1 MKPSSPFFDAFISY
15 GRADSKGFALKLYSR
30 LKEAGFRIWFD
41 QEDIPLAV
49 DFQEQINHGIEN
61 THNFL
66 FIIAPHSVNS
76 PYCLKEIELAIALNK
91 RIIPLLHVEQIDRDL
106 WQERNPSGTD
116 EDWANYQAEG
126 RHTSFQNI
134 HPVIGK
140 INWVYFREEL
150 DDFEVSLE
158 GLISSINK
166 HQDYVQRHTEYLD
179 LALEWSRNQRRSQYL
194 LTEEKRRQAAS
205 WLKYRFLEE
214 QPPCIP
220 TELHGEFICE
230 SIRQAQSYQTQ
241 TCLAYVQGMGDRH
254 DELVQSIRRS
264 LLLSGITIADNRVN
278 NQTQK
283 DFNARRR
290 QKVDLSDNFIYFVT
304 TESLKNE
311 YCQQQLD
318 YATAHHKRI
327 IFIVLEPLEGD
338 LYPHHREDIQ
348 AIDFIAAD
356 DPEKR
361 QASIDSLLKFL
372 DQDYYYHERHKYLLA
387 KALNW
392 QEQRQLTSLL
402 LRGCLLQDYEDLQKI
417 SAQRKHQQ
425 FTQLQGEFLAAS
437 IEQATQETPI
447 DVFLSYAPEDIDF
460 ATKLNETLEKQG
472 KVTFF
477 AEFHADRESE
487 MSKDINRG
495 LWDAANFI
503 FIISPDSVVSSDCL
517 GQFQRAQGSGKR
529 LLGAL
534 CRTTPQDFIQRICAD
549 DQLIDFSRNGSDF
562 YAGLSQ
568 LVRLLDTDKGHV
580 ESHTKWFR
588 RAMEWERKKK
598 TRDLLLRGSELA
610 IAQYWL
616 KESDKTQKRPEPT
629 KLQREFIQSSVVESQ
644 KNIRRQKALF
654 AAVSVG
660 FVISTIL
667 GIVASRKSYEA
678 AVSEL
683 GAIINTSAAL
693 FSSHNELDSFVEAMH
708 AWRKSQNINL
718 NRGDRFLHENVADVL
733 SQSVY
738 QLQESNRLSKHEAA
752 VFAVDYNRDGDRL
765 VSGSADKRIMLW
777 SAQGELLQIL
787 GEVGPINKGHNGNV
801 YAVQFSPNDQ
811 LIASASADRSIKL
824 WELDQNGEYQFRR
837 TIYGCVLETDF
848 CNGHGGEVNTIAFSP
863 NGEYLA
869 SASEDRSIKLWETDG
884 EYITTV
890 GEAAPD
896 SQHQRAVNEI
906 AFSPNGRSLISV
918 SDDRSIK
925 IWKRDFGQNNF
936 TLRQTITGC
945 RQTDVCDGHQDEV
958 KGVAITPDG
967 KMFVTVSDDKTV
979 KIWNLEDGTL
989 AHTLIG
995 HTDEVEA
1002 VAIDTHL
1009 KGTHLIASVS
1019 RDKTVRLWNT
1029 EGTSIRTLPGHTSRI
1044 YDIAF
1049 KPNKAALASAS
1060 RDRSI
1065 KLWRLNNEI
1074 VTPFYG
1080 HTSRVYAVT
1089 FSPDDQMIASAGRDR
1104 TVRLWNRQGRLL
1116 HTLTGHT
1123 AEIEKVVFSPDGRLL
1138 ASASWDGTVK
1148 LWTIQGE
1155 LLYTF
1160 EGHTK
1165 EVYGVEFS
1173 PDGTMI
1179 ASLSADQTMKLWDLR
1194 GNEIQTIELNEGR
1207 VYDIYF
1213 SADGELIAL
1222 AIGSTIQTLEKRG
1235 SGRRTYRI
1243 GKKIG
1248 GCQILDEN
1256 CYGHGDDIEA
1266 IAITNDKEMIVS
1278 ASRDSTVKFWDRAGH
1293 HLYTLRGHESEI
1305 EGLNLSADNKKLVSA
1320 SRDSTLVI
1328 WENLPTIKEI
1338 RRIASRA
1345 DRPIEYWGSNIKS
1358 QKNTEQV
1365 NQLNL
1370 ESTVLKGHRAEVYA
1384 AEFNADG
1391 TMLISA
1397 SADQSIILWD
1407 LEIALNL
1414 SALIDY
1420 GCHWTKDYLQHS
1432 DDEAA
1437 RAYGNQ
1443 DLCRDRA
1450 KPNISNPD
1458 ISHHAPKAG
1467 TSTL

>member
-15 GRADSKGFALKLYSR
+15 GRADSKGFASKLYRR
-30 LKEAGFRIWFD
+30 LKDAGFRIWFD

-49 DFQEQINHGIEN
+49 DFQEQINNGIEN

-106 WQERNPSGTD
+106 WQQRNPSGTD
-116 EDWANYQAEG
+116 EEWAAYQAEG

-140 INWVYFREEL
+140 INWVYFREGL
-150 DDFEVSLE
+150 DDFDASLE

-166 HQDYVQRHTEYLD
+166 HDEYVHRHTEYLD

-194 LTEEKRRQAAS
+194 LTEEDKRQAAS
-205 WLKYRFLEE
+205 WLKYRFVEE

-230 SIRQAQSYQTQ
+230 SIRQGQSDHTQ
-241 TCLAYVQGMGDRH
+241 TCLAYVQAMGDRL
-254 DELVQSIRRS
+254 DELVLSIRRS
-264 LLLSGITIADNRVN
+264 LLLSGITVADNRVN

-283 DFNARRR
+283 EFNARRR
-290 QKVDLSDNFIYFVT
+290 QKVDFADNFIYFVT
-304 TESLKNE
+304 NESLENE

-318 YATAHHKRI
+318 YATQHNKRI
-327 IFIVLEPLEGD
+327 IFVVLESIESE

-348 AIDFIAAD
+348 AIDFIEAD
-356 DPEKR
+356 DPEQR
-361 QASIDSLLKFL
+361 QKSIDSLLKFL
-372 DQDYYYHERHKYLLA
+372 DQDGYYHERHKYLLA

-392 QEQRQLTSLL
+392 QEQRQIPSLL
-402 LRGCLLQDYEDLQKI
+402 LRARMLQDYEDLQKI
-417 SAQRKHQQ
+417 SAQRKYQQ
-425 FTQLQGEFLAAS
+425 FTELQEEFLAAS
-437 IEQATQETPI
+437 KVEATQETPI
-447 DVFLSYAPEDIDF
+447 DIFLNYAPEDLDF
-460 ATKLNETLEKQG
+460 ATKLNETLEAQG

-477 AEFHADRESE
+477 AEFHADLESDSTE
-487 MSKDINRG
+487 DINQG
-495 LWDAANFI
+495 LMDAANFI
-503 FIISPDSVVSSDCL
+503 YVISPYSAASSNCL
-517 GQFQRAQGSGKR
+517 AQFQKAQGVGKR
-529 LLGAL
+529 ILGVL
-534 CRTTPQDFIQRICAD
+534 CRSTSEEFVDKVCAE

-568 LVRLLDTDKGHV
+568 LVRLLDTDKAHV

-588 RAMEWERKKK
+588 RAVEWERKKK

-616 KESDKTQKRPEPT
+616 KESDEAQKRPEPT

-683 GAIINTSAAL
+683 GAIINTSDAL
-693 FSSHNELDSFVEAMH
+693 FSSNNELDAFVESMH
-708 AWRKSQNINL
+708 AWRKSQEINL
-718 NRGDRFLHENVADVL
+718 NRGDRYLNEDVAGVL

-752 VFAVDYNRDGDRL
+752 VFAVDYNQGGDRL
-765 VSGSADKRIMLW
+765 VSGSADKRVMLW
-777 SAQGELLQIL
+777 SDKGELLQIL
-787 GEVGPINKGHNGNV
+787 GEVGPVNKGHNGNV
-801 YAVQFSPNDQ
+801 YAVQFSPSDE

-837 TIYGCVLETDF
+837 TIYGCVLENEACDGH
-848 CNGHGGEVNTIAFSP
+848 NGSVNAIAFNPSG
-863 NGEYLA
+863 NYLA
-869 SASEDRSIKLWETDG
+869 SASEDRTVKLWQTDG
-884 EYITTV
+884 EYMATI
-890 GEAAPD
+890 GESEPD
-896 SQHQRAVNEI
+896 TQHQRAVNEI
-906 AFSPNGRSLISV
+906 AFSPDGRSLISV

-925 IWKRDFGQNNF
+925 IWERDFGGNDF
-936 TLRQTITGC
+936 TLRQTISGC
-945 RQTDVCDGHQDEV
+945 RSTEVCDGHQDEV

-979 KIWNLEDGTL
+979 KVWNFEDGTL

-995 HTDEVEA
+995 HTDEVED

-1009 KGTHLIASVS
+1009 RGTHLIATVS

-1029 EGTSIRTLPGHTSRI
+1029 EGTAIRTLPGHTSRI
-1044 YDIAF
+1044 YDVVF
-1049 KPNKAALASAS
+1049 KPGEAAIASGS

-1089 FSPDDQMIASAGRDR
+1089 FSPNDQIIASGGRDH

-1116 HTLTGHT
+1116 HTLRGHT
-1123 AEIEKVVFSPDGRLL
+1123 AEIEKVVFSPNGRLL

-1148 LWTIQGE
+1148 LWTVQGE

-1173 PDGTMI
+1173 PDGNMV
-1179 ASLSADQTMKLWDLR
+1179 ASLSADRTMKLWDLN
-1194 GNEIQTIELNEGR
+1194 GNEIQTVELNEGR
-1207 VYDIYF
+1207 VYDLHF
-1213 SADGELIAL
+1213 SADSELIAL
-1222 AIGSTIQTLEKRG
+1222 AIGSTIQTLEKHG

-1248 GCQILDEN
+1248 GCQILDDN
-1256 CYGHGDDIEA
+1256 CYAHGDDVEA
-1266 IAITNDKEMIVS
+1266 IAITNDKDMIVS
-1278 ASRDSTVKFWDRAGH
+1278 ASRDSTVKFWDRDGH
-1293 HLYTLRGHESEI
+1293 HLITLRGHDSEI
-1305 EGLNLSADNKKLVSA
+1305 EGLNLSPDNQKLVSA

-1328 WENLPTIKEI
+1328 WENLPTLKEL
-1338 RRIASRA
+1338 RRLNSRT
-1345 DRPIEYWGSNIKS
+1345 DEPIEHWGSNVKDAADP
-1358 QKNTEQV
+1358 EHV
-1365 NQLNL
+1365 NRFDI

-1384 AEFNADG
+1384 ADFNTDG
-1391 TMLISA
+1391 TMLVSA
-1397 SADQSIILWD
+1397 SADQSIILWNLD
-1407 LEIALNL
+1407 VALNL
-1414 SALIDY
+1414 NALIDY
-1420 GCHWTKDYLQHS
+1420 GCNWAQNYLQYS
-1432 DDEAA
+1432 DDTAA
-1437 RAYGNQ
+1437 QAYG
-1443 DLCRDRA
+1443 DAKLCRDRA
-1450 KPNISNPD
+1450 VPNLPD
-1458 ISHHAPKAG
+1458 PQE
-1467 TSTL
+1467 